1 LSEQNQAKSLIL
13 LVPMEGLEPTQYYY
27 RGILNPLR
35 LPFRHIG
42 LGACPTALSWRR
54 QSGFVTSF
62 ANLTERL
69 PRAQAD

>member
-1 LSEQNQAKSLIL
+1 MERLELSRC
-13 LVPMEGLEPTQYYY
+13 YH

-42 LGACPTALSWRR
+42 LGACPTVLSWRR

-62 ANLTERL
+62 GNLSERL
-69 PRAQAD
+69 LDPHAD